1 MDRSPIL
8 PRILTIPSDDTP
20 FREHVD
26 RVRRESRT
34 RRPEELEARLRRLF
48 PRVVVRERGL
58 SGESPSWYVYRD
70 GGWRSSMSGPW
81 WEASGLPRVSVS
93 SEGWIT
99 DANPTARSLLGIEA
113 SEVGFVHLT
122 DFVAPGTL
130 DDAVALF
137 GSIDAGQDLTA
148 TVLLR
153 PTSGDIVAID
163 LRASRLGSET
173 IGVFRLA
180 EDVAFA
186 PTGVSVRAPELE
198 CHPEDPAFQGYAERA
213 LARMPEPTPGF
224 LELRLRRL
232 YPHARVVDHDGRWT
246 ATRDAEGFD
255 PPPEAWWDDD
265 ALPRVHYDAQALIL
279 EANGPAKALLGSEL
293 VGHYWQEFVT
303 PGSTEQVSA
312 MLAILTAV
320 GAAES
325 RFRMPAA
332 DGSLV
337 EFDSYTTVD
346 GEEFTTVMRPRRQG
360 VRVAAPDLDGSGT
373 MTDTVARPS
382 LEEGAS

>member
-1 MDRSPIL
+1 MDRYPIL

-26 RVRRESRT
+26 RVRRESKT
-34 RRPEELEARLRRLF
+34 RRPEELEVRLRRLF

-70 GGWRSSMSGPW
+70 GSWRSSMSGPW
-81 WEASGLPRVSVS
+81 WEASGLPRVFVS

-186 PTGVSVRAPELE
+186 PTGVSVRAP
-198 CHPEDPAFQGYAERA
+198 DR
-213 LARMPEPTPGF
+213 
-224 LELRLRRL
+224 
-232 YPHARVVDHDGRWT
+232 
-246 ATRDAEGFD
+246 
-255 PPPEAWWDDD
+255 EA
-265 ALPRVHYDAQALIL
+265 
-279 EANGPAKALLGSEL
+279 
-293 VGHYWQEFVT
+293 
-303 PGSTEQVSA
+303 
-312 MLAILTAV
+312 
-320 GAAES
+320 
-325 RFRMPAA
+325 
-332 DGSLV
+332 
-337 EFDSYTTVD
+337 
-346 GEEFTTVMRPRRQG
+346 RPRR
-360 VRVAAPDLDGSGT
+360 S
-373 MTDTVARPS
+373 
-382 LEEGAS
+382 ASWPGHQTP